1 MLLPRSWVG
10 ELPCAVAA
18 PHPAIAELMGLVR
31 ARFAPRPGA
40 ALSLQPLPLLL
51 LLQHSMKSASPAV
64 GAAHGLPLALPP
76 PPSLASA
83 SAELP
88 RRPA

>member
-1 MLLPRSWVG
+1 MLLPRGCAG
-10 ELPCAVAA
+10 ELPRAVAV
-18 PHPAIAELMGLVR
+18 PRPAMAALAGLMR

-40 ALSLQPLPLLL
+40 ALSLQPLPLSLL
-51 LLQHSMKSASPAV
+51 LHSIKSASQAV
-64 GAAHGLPLALPP
+64 GARRGLPLALPP
-76 PPSLASA
+76 PPTLASA